1 MWSFLLCNTHA
12 LQTGESTFASSVASA
27 DDSIRLVF
35 STLEASYTAVVVFV
49 NLVA

>member
-1 MWSFLLCNTHA
+1 MWSFLLCNTVTHFK
-12 LQTGESTFASSVASA
+12 LPSTFASSVASA